1 MIQKLKILIVLCFS
15 VFLFGCDSSD
25 KPVKNTVLMEKSW
38 EEHNGVEYRVAKY
51 KGIKIKVPNENLSVT
66 SENALSTFYYVPKSS
81 TPSVKR
87 DRSVR
92 TLVRVI
98 IRFGKNKVVPGARE
112 KFFQKA
118 QKSKMVLGGED
129 FDIYKRGTS
138 TYIAGALPAH
148 ADFNGDTFIG
158 MCVDLLRSDPSPL
171 PCIHTITLPYDSQI
185 RVEFDQAY
193 LHDFSAFNARLNRY
207 LSEIIIER

>member
-87 DRSVR
+87 DSSVL

-148 ADFNGDTFIG
+148 ADFNGNVFIASCPG
-158 MCVDLLRSDPSPL
+158 VLSPN
-171 PCIHTITLPYDSQI
+171 PTYISCSHSIPLPYDSQI
-185 RVEFDQAY
+185 IVQFDQAY

-207 LSEIIIER
+207 LNEIIIER